1 VSKDTILVVDDNH
14 QLAEFV
20 GNKLL
25 PSLGYASKIA
35 FTGESALKLIRSS
48 QPSLIL
54 LDLELPDTTG
64 LEILRQLAAE
74 GFNIPTILVTAHGSE
89 QIAAD
94 AFRLGVQ
101 DYLVKPVDSGMLSAS
116 IARALTETHLR
127 QQTIQLTTQLEER
140 VSWLNTLFQIG
151 KSVTSTLDPD
161 EVLRRIVEAGVQL
174 TQAEEGFLALLD
186 RISGQFYLRAAKNI
200 DESRIK
206 TMRLPVHDQLVS
218 RVIETGK
225 PIRTTRKPGS
235 APVKIST
242 GYLVQNLL
250 HVPIFSR
257 GELLGVLSV
266 DNRGSDRPFTKS
278 DENKLVS
285 LADYAAVALENSNLY
300 QQAQHEIDSRRQI
313 ERALRESEERYALAM
328 RGANDGIWDWNLQTN
343 EIYFSPRW
351 KSMLGYEED
360 QIENDPTE
368 WFQRIHPQDVEKVK
382 LALSAHIR
390 GLTAHFESE
399 HRVQH
404 KNGAYLWML
413 SRGLAVRDKESNASR
428 IAGSQTDISARK
440 AAEAKLL
447 HDAFYDRLTGLPN
460 RALFMDR
467 LKNAIERSKRRSD
480 YGFAVLF
487 LDLDQFKNVN
497 DTLGHPV
504 GDQLLVA
511 IANML
516 KSNLRATDTV
526 ARLGGD
532 EFVILLEDVKDE
544 GAAITISEWIVKK
557 FSSPF
562 RLVENDVFVTTSIG
576 IVLSAL
582 GHDLPEDVL
591 RDADIAMYAAKAQ
604 GKAIYKVFNPA
615 MRESI
620 LRRVTL
626 ESDLRQ
632 ALDSKQMRIYYQPI
646 LSLKTGELL
655 GLEALA
661 RWQHPERGLI
671 SPLEFIPLA
680 QETGLIIALDQWML
694 TEASRQV
701 HEWQIR
707 FQLDPP
713 LKLHINL
720 AHSLF
725 TQTGLIKR
733 IEAILESTGL
743 EKRNLQLEITENAI
757 IEHNGP
763 LSRSIIELN
772 KIGIDVHI
780 DDFGTGY
787 SSLIHLQKLPVSAL
801 KVDHTF
807 IQQLRQE
814 SGNTEIVRTI
824 IDLAHDLNIIVYAEG
839 IETEEQLNQLKAMGC
854 DCGQGFL
861 FCPPLDTEATGVLL
875 EKGGDDR
882 TRWKDL
888 LTGNA
893 RSKD

>member
-20 GNKLL
+20 ANKLL
-25 PSLGYASKIA
+25 RSLGYESKIA
-35 FTGESALKLIRSS
+35 HNGASALQIIRSS

-54 LDLELPDTTG
+54 LDLELPDITG
-64 LEILRQLAAE
+64 LDILRQLESE
-74 GFNIPTILVTAHGSE
+74 GYNIPTILVTAHGSE

-101 DYLVKPVDSGMLSAS
+101 DYLVKPVESSVLGAS

-127 QQTIQLTTQLEER
+127 QQTAQLTKQLEER
-140 VSWLNTLFQIG
+140 VSWLNALSQIG
-151 KSVTSTLDPD
+151 KSVTSTLDLD
-161 EVLRRIVEAGVQL
+161 ELLRRIVEAGVQL

-186 RISGQFYLRAAKNI
+186 RASGQFYLRAAKNI
-200 DESRIK
+200 DEKRIN
-206 TMRLPVHDQLVS
+206 TMRLPVQDQLVS
-218 RVIETGK
+218 KVIETGK
-225 PIRTTRKPGS
+225 PIRTSRKPGS
-235 APVKIST
+235 KPVKIST
-242 GYLVQNLL
+242 GFLVQNLL
-250 HVPIFSR
+250 HVPIFSK
-257 GELLGVLSV
+257 GDLLGVLSV
-266 DNRGSDRPFTKS
+266 DNRVSDRSFSKS
-278 DENKLVS
+278 DEIKMLS
-285 LADYAAVALENSNLY
+285 LADYAAIALENANLY
-300 QQAQHEIDSRRQI
+300 QQAQHEIHSRRQI

-328 RGANDGIWDWNLQTN
+328 RGANDGIWDWNLRTN
-343 EIYFSPRW
+343 KIYFSPRW
-351 KSMLGYEED
+351 KGMLGYEED
-360 QIENDPTE
+360 QIEDDPAE
-368 WFQRIHPQDVEKVK
+368 WFDRIHPQDVEKVK
-382 LALSAHIR
+382 LAISAHIR

-404 KNGAYLWML
+404 KNGEYLWML
-413 SRGLAVRDKESNASR
+413 SRGLAVRDKDSSATR
-428 IAGSQTDISARK
+428 IAGSQTDISGRK
-440 AAEAKLL
+440 TAEAKLL

-467 LKNAIERSKRRSD
+467 LRSAIERSKRRSD

-511 IANML
+511 IGNML

-532 EFVILLEDVKDE
+532 EFVILLEDTKDE
-544 GAAITISEWIVKK
+544 NAAITISKWIVKK

-562 RLVENDVFVTTSIG
+562 RLAENDVFVTTSIG
-576 IVLSAL
+576 IVLSTL
-582 GHDLPEDVL
+582 GYDQPEDVL

-604 GKAIYKVFNPA
+604 GKGIFQVFNPA
-615 MRESI
+615 MRERI
-620 LRRVTL
+620 LRRVGL
-626 ESDLRQ
+626 EADFRQ
-632 ALDSKQMRIYYQPI
+632 ALVSKQIRIHYQPI
-646 LSLKTGELL
+646 ISIRTGELL

-680 QETGLIIALDQWML
+680 QETGLIITLDQWML

-701 HEWQIR
+701 HAWQAR
-707 FQLDPP
+707 YHLDPA
-713 LKLHINL
+713 LKLNINI

-725 TQTGLIKR
+725 TQTGLTNR
-733 IEAILESTGL
+733 IEAILKDTGL
-743 EKRNLQLEITENAI
+743 DKHNLQLEITEDALV
-757 IEHNGP
+757 EHNGP
-763 LSRSIIELN
+763 ISRIISELN
-772 KIGIDVHI
+772 NMGIEVNI

-801 KVDHTF
+801 KIDHTF
-807 IQQLRQE
+807 IQQLRQV

-824 IDLAHDLNIIVYAEG
+824 IDLAHDLKLTVYAEG
-839 IETEEQLNQLKAMGC
+839 IETPEQLNQLKAMDC

-861 FCPPLDTEATGVLL
+861 FSPPLDPEAIEALL
-875 EKGGDDR
+875 ESDESER
-882 TRWKDL
+882 ARWKEL
-888 LTGNA
+888 STGPA
-893 RSKD
+893 

>member
-1 VSKDTILVVDDNH
+1 VNKDTILVVDDNH

-20 GNKLL
+20 ANKLL
-25 PSLGYASKIA
+25 PSLGYESIIA
-35 FTGESALKLIRSS
+35 HNGASALQLVRSS

-64 LEILRQLAAE
+64 LDILRQLASE
-74 GFNIPTILVTAHGSE
+74 GYNIPTILVTAHGSE

-101 DYLVKPVDSGMLSAS
+101 DYLVKPVDSSVLGAS
-116 IARALTETHLR
+116 IEHALTETHLR

-140 VSWLNTLFQIG
+140 VSWLNALSQIG
-151 KSVTSTLDPD
+151 KSVTSTLDLD
-161 EVLRRIVEAGVQL
+161 ELLRRIVEAGVQL

-186 RISGQFYLRAAKNI
+186 RASGQFYLRAAKNI
-200 DESRIK
+200 DEKRIN
-206 TMRLPVHDQLVS
+206 TMRLPVQDQLVS

-225 PIRTTRKPGS
+225 PIRTTRKPG
-235 APVKIST
+235 AKPVKIST
-242 GYLVQNLL
+242 GFLVQNLL
-250 HVPIFSR
+250 HVPIFSK

-266 DNRGSDRPFTKS
+266 DNRASDRTFSKS
-278 DENKLVS
+278 DEIKMLS
-285 LADYAAVALENSNLY
+285 LADYAAIALENANLY
-300 QQAQHEIDSRRQI
+300 QQAQQEIHNRRQI

-328 RGANDGIWDWNLQTN
+328 RGANDGIWDWNLRTN
-343 EIYFSPRW
+343 KIYFSPRW
-351 KSMLGYEED
+351 KAMLGYEED
-360 QIENDPTE
+360 QIENDPSE
-368 WFQRIHPQDVEKVK
+368 WFERIHPQDMEKVK
-382 LALSAHIR
+382 LAISAHIR

-404 KNGAYLWML
+404 KDGEYLWML
-413 SRGLAVRDKESNASR
+413 SRGLAVRDKDSNATR

-440 AAEAKLL
+440 TAEAKLL

-467 LKNAIERSKRRSD
+467 LRNAIERSKRRSD

-532 EFVILLEDVKDE
+532 EFVILLEDTKDE
-544 GAAITISEWIVKK
+544 SAATTISKWIVKK

-562 RLVENDVFVTTSIG
+562 RLAENDVFVTTSIG
-576 IVLSAL
+576 IVLSSL
-582 GHDLPEDVL
+582 GHDQPEDVL

-604 GKAIYKVFNPA
+604 GKGIFQVFNPV
-615 MRESI
+615 MRERI
-620 LRRVTL
+620 LRRVGL
-626 ESDLRQ
+626 EADLRQ
-632 ALDSKQMRIYYQPI
+632 ALVSKQMRIHYQPI
-646 LSLKTGELL
+646 ISLKTGELL
-655 GLEALA
+655 ALEALA

-680 QETGLIIALDQWML
+680 QETGLIITLDQWML

-701 HEWQIR
+701 HTWQTRYR
-707 FQLDPP
+707 FDPP
-713 LKLHINL
+713 LKLNL
-720 AHSLF
+720 NVAHSLF
-725 TQTGLIKR
+725 TQTGLVKR
-733 IEAILESTGL
+733 IEAILKDTGL
-743 EKRNLQLEITENAI
+743 DKQNLQLEITENALV
-757 IEHNGP
+757 EHNGP
-763 LSRSIIELN
+763 MSGIITELSKMGIEVN
-772 KIGIDVHI
+772 I

-787 SSLIHLQKLPVSAL
+787 SSLIHLQKLPVFAL
-801 KVDHTF
+801 KIDHTF
-807 IQQLRQE
+807 IQQLRQV

-824 IDLAHDLNIIVYAEG
+824 IDLAHDLKLTVFAEG
-839 IETEEQLNQLKAMGC
+839 IETQEQLDQLKAMDC

-861 FCPPLDTEATGVLL
+861 FSHPLDPEATEVLL
-875 EKGGDDR
+875 EKGEAER
-882 TRWKDL
+882 IRWKQL
-888 LTGNA
+888 LTGEA
-893 RSKD
+893 